1 MMALMNCPECG
12 KEISD
17 QAESCP
23 YCGYPLRLFA
33 GRKEFRGRG
42 FGVAGLVLGI
52 IGVTYCYTDLVSLL
66 ARPAYF
72 KMQGNDYVFGILFAL
87 IGILSLVFGIIARK
101 LGHRMLKSGA
111 AIVLGSITIAM
122 SIAIILLSALK

>member
-33 GRKEFRGRG
+33 GRKESHGRG
-42 FGVAGLVLGI
+42 FGVAGFVLGI